1 LYNVTAGAAVSESE
15 LFVAFSPTAGTY
27 AINTAT
33 LTKVITVGAA
43 STIRLEAALGLA
55 DVHRGVAPDGRL
67 EHHAVRLREAVP
79 TDRVEEQARQ
89 EAERLLVRGVAHLP
103 GGARRADVHE
113 GEAAALLWGA
123 PLEGVH
129 DAARDA
135 VEGDRAPHDSFE
147 PEHEHGRRPH
157 HSSNPAITA
166 AHRTGSTSTTGGTAR
181 TTPTVNAK
189 VASITTAACPAV
201 RHVQTPTQREQH
213 APGW

>member
-1 LYNVTAGAAVSESE
+1 MMTTKPITTRRTARTAARRYAENDLYE
-15 LFVAFSPTAGTY
+15 
-27 AINTAT
+27 
-33 LTKVITVGAA
+33 
-43 STIRLEAALGLA
+43 TIR
-55 DVHRGVAPDGRL
+55 
-67 EHHAVRLREAVP
+67 
-79 TDRVEEQARQ
+79 
-89 EAERLLVRGVAHLP
+89 
-103 GGARRADVHE
+103 
-113 GEAAALLWGA
+113 
-123 PLEGVH
+123 
-129 DAARDA
+129 DAGRDA
-135 VEGDRAPHDSFE
+135 VEGDRTPHEPFE